1 VKRNWQK
8 NILDRV
14 IKAERKIWCGLV
26 TLMMLSSPAI
36 SHQFEY
42 DMIVAQDGSGDFTT
56 IQAAIDAAKA
66 YPDAQVLIY
75 IKNGVY
81 KEKVQV
87 YSWNTKLSLIGEDRD
102 KTVITYDDYF
112 DKIGLGR
119 NSTFHTYTLQVRGN
133 DFYAENL
140 TIENSAGPVGQAV
153 ALHVEAD
160 RTVFVNCRFIGNQDT
175 VFAAGEGTR
184 QYFKDCYIEGTTD
197 YIIGSATAVFD
208 ECEIHSKA
216 NSYITAASTPEG
228 EAYGFVFLNA
238 HLTASEGVQIVYLGR
253 PWRKHART
261 VFIKCE
267 MGAFIRPE
275 GWHNWSKP
283 EAEQHAFYAE
293 YGSAGPGANPESR
306 VEWSHQLKGKAL
318 KHYSL
323 EKIFKGWKPL
333 NKDD

>member
-1 VKRNWQK
+1 
-8 NILDRV
+8 
-14 IKAERKIWCGLV
+14 
-26 TLMMLSSPAI
+26 MMLSSPAI

-238 HLTASEGVQIVYLGR
+238 HLTASEGVQ
-253 PWRKHART
+253 
-261 VFIKCE
+261 
-267 MGAFIRPE
+267 
-275 GWHNWSKP
+275 
-283 EAEQHAFYAE
+283 
-293 YGSAGPGANPESR
+293 
-306 VEWSHQLKGKAL
+306 
-318 KHYSL
+318 
-323 EKIFKGWKPL
+323 
-333 NKDD
+333 